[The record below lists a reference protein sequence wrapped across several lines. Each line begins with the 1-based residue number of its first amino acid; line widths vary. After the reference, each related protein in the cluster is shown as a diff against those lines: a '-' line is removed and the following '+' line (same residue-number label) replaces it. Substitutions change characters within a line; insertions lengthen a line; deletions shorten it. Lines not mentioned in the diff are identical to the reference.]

1 MGLVNLTGAEWH
13 SSRGGLI
20 DRRIV
25 LDLRLA
31 RREEGGPVL
40 DAAGGCLG
48 MSTFGPRGQV
58 LAIPTATIERIVPV
72 LLKDG
77 RIARGWLG
85 VALQAVAVP
94 DGLRETADQSSGLMV
109 MSVVEDGPAAHAGIV
124 AGDIILS
131 VDGHVDA
138 SIPKNRPAFWFRQHR
153 AKGRSSPHQGRY
165 GDHGADLDCRTAR
178 RMSIAANKLPQ
189 EGRLRVAI
197 FAADSLRRAALS
209 RLVVEA
215 GHIVVGEQDM
225 ADVVL
230 SDGDCAPGEARP
242 VVTLGGAN
250 FELPGL
256 LSRDASASQID
267 AALRGVAAGLIVR
280 SPDATAASFGP
291 MPESD
296 VRALLTPR
304 ELEVLAAIADGH
316 TNKAIARRLDIS
328 LHTVKFH
335 VESVFR
341 KLGARTRT
349 EAVAK
354 ASERRRSEAI
364 TL

>member
-1 MGLVNLTGAEWH
+1 MKHAIVAIRLAHERHVTGTVWQSNIIVTSEQSLPRRDEFEIVAAGGSVLSAMTAGRDPGTNIAILRLAESIASPSIVASDAHAGAVALAIGADGSGGASARLGLVNLTGAEWH

-94 DGLRETADQSSGLMV
+94 DGLREAADQSSGLMV

-131 VDGHVDA
+131 VDGTSTHRFRKIARHFGSD
-138 SIPKNRPAFWFRQHR
+138 SI
-153 AKGRSSPHQGRY
+153 GRK
-165 GDHGADLDCRTAR
+165 ADLRLVRGGTVITVQT
-178 RMSIAANKLPQ
+178 SIA
-189 EGRLRVAI
+189 E
-197 FAADSLRRAALS
+197 
-209 RLVVEA
+209 
-215 GHIVVGEQDM
+215 
-225 ADVVL
+225 
-230 SDGDCAPGEARP
+230 RP
-242 VVTLGGAN
+242 
-250 FELPGL
+250 
-256 LSRDASASQID
+256 
-267 AALRGVAAGLIVR
+267 
-280 SPDATAASFGP
+280 TA
-291 MPESD
+291 
-296 VRALLTPR
+296 
-304 ELEVLAAIADGH
+304 
-316 TNKAIARRLDIS
+316 
-328 LHTVKFH
+328 
-335 VESVFR
+335 
-341 KLGARTRT
+341 
-349 EAVAK
+349 
-354 ASERRRSEAI
+354 
-364 TL
+364 